1 MVTSG
6 HDIGFIAMREL
17 TALEIDQFEF
27 SGRIPPLQHPEF
39 KPKVRAT
46 LRQPKTG
53 FKFSPKLR
61 GQKQREARR
70 LQTA

>member
-6 HDIGFIAMREL
+6 RDIGFITMREL

-39 KPKVRAT
+39 KPKIRAT
-46 LRQPKTG
+46 AKQPKTG
-53 FKFSPKLR
+53 FKISPKLR
-61 GQKQREARR
+61 RQKQRGRR
-70 LQTA
+70 GLQAA